1 MPEQVFGSQRPESTL
16 KNADPEFNLNSRSHG
31 QIRDGKQAHPDVAEI
46 DAKSIHVGRSG
57 EYLHGGVQQL
67 AVPATPVWFGVASEN
82 HPVHQ

>member
-1 MPEQVFGSQRPESTL
+1 MANSP
-16 KNADPEFNLNSRSHG
+16 KNSNPFFALGGKKFNLNSRSQG

-46 DAKSIHVGRSG
+46 DAKSIHVGRSS

-82 HPVHQ
+82 HLVHQ